1 MCSMTLNEVLCNT
14 FKELRKKIEP
24 EVKKHVNFIMPSI
37 PMVEAC
43 RADEFDF
50 FQPWIEIGKLSV
62 EQMRHAAERYR
73 LGKSKSG
80 KPIFW
85 MIDDMMEPL
94 DAHIGDDWISEML
107 KKREPLLAYWR
118 VKHCLFGLHLLTDNY
133 LCHTDL
139 LDLTDFS
146 SQAKGLA
153 LTDHTDYTDFSLL
166 RRDYGHTENTEITEI
181 NPPLEDISVRSV
193 RSVRDN
199 KIICV
204 VESEASAV
212 VLSEIFPESIWM
224 AYATTSHLT
233 TDLFAPLEGQTVIL
247 YPRTDPTLSTYLFFR
262 DLVDQTLCQYDLD
275 LSVDTTLEDHATD
288 DQKEREI
295 DLVDFLLEYSATI
308 PPE

>member
-1 MCSMTLNEVLCNT
+1 MKWNEVFCNT
-14 FKELRKKIEP
+14 FKELRKEIEP
-24 EVKKHVNFIMPSI
+24 EVKKQVNFIMPSM

-43 RADEFDF
+43 RSDAFDF

-62 EQMRHAAERYR
+62 EQMQRACERYF

-139 LDLTDFS
+139 SDLTDFS
-146 SQAKGLA
+146 SQAKRLSPTALELCSLA
-153 LTDHTDYTDFSLL
+153 
-166 RRDYGHTENTEITEI
+166 TEGTQEKTEITEM
-181 NPPLEDISVRSV
+181 NPPLEDRSE

-233 TDLFAPLEGQTVIL
+233 TDLFAPLEGQTVII

-262 DLVDQTLCQYDLD
+262 DLVDQTLRQYDLD
-275 LSVDTTLEDHATD
+275 LSVDTTLEDHATE